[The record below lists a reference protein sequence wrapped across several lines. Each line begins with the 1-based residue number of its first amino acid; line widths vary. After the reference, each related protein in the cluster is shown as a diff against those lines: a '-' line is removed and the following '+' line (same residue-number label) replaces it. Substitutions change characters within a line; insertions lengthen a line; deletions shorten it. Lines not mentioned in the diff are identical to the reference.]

1 MHRQKTRYLSFTDS
15 GIRSENQD
23 HFIARTFEDE
33 ALRDMNRGELFAVA
47 DGMGGHR
54 AGREAALEACNRLSD
69 AYFRP
74 DYVFDADSPEATEI
88 FLKTLFKEINLHL
101 EKTGQENTDRLG
113 WGCTLSALVIREKT
127 YVFAHAG
134 DTRIYHFRR
143 DGSQQITEDQNMAYQ
158 MYKSAE
164 TTYEEYLTGGGHNVL
179 LSYMGQGKGISIETG
194 NGKLEPG
201 DIFMICS
208 DGLNQFADSH
218 HMEPVLMRKMPRDS
232 RIDEQLRYLYGTLTK
247 NLIRV
252 EKARDNVTFAL
263 IGVEHDSEHD
273 F

>member
-1 MHRQKTRYLSFTDS
+1 
-15 GIRSENQD
+15 
-23 HFIARTFEDE
+23 
-33 ALRDMNRGELFAVA
+33 MNRGELFAVA

-101 EKTGQENTDRLG
+101 EKTGHENTDRLG

-143 DGSQQITEDQNMAYQ
+143 DCSQQITEDQNMAYQ

-179 LSYMGQGKGISIETG
+179 LSYMGQGKGVSIETG
-194 NGKLEPG
+194 NGRLEPG
-201 DIFMICS
+201 DIFLISS

-218 HMEPVLMRKMPRDS
+218 DMDSLLARETTRGS
-232 RIDEQLRYLYGTLTK
+232 RISTRLRYFYDTFTK
-247 NLIRV
+247 KLIRV
-252 EKARDNVTFAL
+252 EKARDNVTFVL
-263 IGVEHDSEHD
+263 IGV
-273 F
+273 

>member
-33 ALRDMNRGELFAVA
+33 ALQGMNRGELFAVA

-54 AGREAALEACNRLSD
+54 AGREAALEVCNRLSD
-69 AYFRP
+69 TYFRP
-74 DYVFDADSPEATEI
+74 DYVFDTEI
-88 FLKTLFKEINLHL
+88 FLETLFKEINLYL

-113 WGCTLSALVIREKT
+113 WGCALSALVIREKT

-164 TTYEEYLTGGGHNVL
+164 TTYEEYLTGVGHNVL

-218 HMEPVLMRKMPRDS
+218 HMEQVLMRRMPRDS
-232 RIDEQLRYLYGTLTK
+232 RISDQLRYLYDTFTK
-247 NLIRV
+247 DLICV
-252 EKARDNVTFAL
+252 EKARDNVTFVL
-263 IGVEHDSEHD
+263 IGVEHGSEHY